1 MEKTRKSARTE
12 HHSQRGHSRAKGA
25 RVPQEPL
32 SPFVRKI
39 ANLEHEETGDGFDVF
54 QFVKVNGRDG
64 ECAVPREDAL
74 DSKKVK
80 SHLEKKNAH
89 LPNSS
94 EDALSLIAAAIQRPP
109 TEFQLQA
116 ATAGWRREERA
127 FICLDRVIKFGTAP
141 IAVCPPAKSRERFS
155 SRSLGTL
162 ESWQQDVAD
171 VAQFSTVATLM
182 MSAAFAA
189 PLLSMLNFSPFIFN
203 LYGASKSGKTTAIL
217 LAAAITGLAEENALP
232 NWNSTDSGL
241 LQLFRAFNDSVVPVN
256 ELGLLRGKKADR
268 SERVREM
275 IYAFGE
281 GRDRLRHS
289 ESSFG
294 TQGKSSTFR
303 GILLS
308 TSETSFRELRGAD
321 RDDGE
326 LARAHDIPALMNGS
340 KTIFDR
346 LPANQSASKS
356 RAKLNEFR
364 QAITQN
370 SAVAFDKYIKWL
382 AKNED
387 AEDKAYAYIDDL
399 MGGLH
404 LPTGD
409 GALQHAAR
417 NFAVCFAGAA
427 LAIESEV
434 LPWKVDS
441 TRSVIVEA
449 FEQFRKVNGRPL
461 DARRKAKSVLK
472 SKLKELDLPTVSKIK
487 KRPDD
492 GVILKAGLQ
501 RRYVIP
507 SSRFDELFETE
518 LLAREALM
526 ALEEV
531 GHLEKTKGAGPATT
545 ANKKW
550 AEIYV
555 KLPDGT
561 NFRAIKFKPF
571 AKKKKKTLPSTVS

>member
-1 MEKTRKSARTE
+1 MDRTKKTIRTE
-12 HHSQRGHSRAKGA
+12 RHSQKDGSRAERA
-25 RVPQEPL
+25 HVPQGPR

-74 DSKKVK
+74 DSKRVK

-89 LPNSS
+89 LPNGS
-94 EDALSLIAAAIQRPP
+94 EDASSLIAAAIQNPP
-109 TEFQLQA
+109 AEFQLQA
-116 ATAGWRREERA
+116 ATAGWRREEQA
-127 FICLDRVIKFGTAP
+127 FICLDRVIKFGTSP

-182 MSAAFAA
+182 TGAAFAA
-189 PLLSMLNFSPFIFN
+189 PLLSMLNYSPFIFN

-232 NWNSTDSGL
+232 NWNSTDAGL

-275 IYAFGE
+275 VYAFGE

-294 TQGKSSTFR
+294 TQGKSSTFK

-308 TSETSFRELRGAD
+308 TSETSFRELRGVD

-326 LARAHDIPALMNGS
+326 LARAHDIPALMKGS

-346 LPANQSASKS
+346 QPGNQSASKS
-356 RAKLNEFR
+356 RTKLNEFR

-370 SAVAFDKYIKWL
+370 SAIAFDKYIKWL
-382 AKNED
+382 AK
-387 AEDKAYAYIDDL
+387 AEGVENKAHVYIEDL
-399 MGGLH
+399 MDRLH

-409 GALQHAAR
+409 GALQHAAK

-434 LPWKVDS
+434 LPWEVDS

-449 FEQFRKVNGRPL
+449 FEEFRKVNGRPL
-461 DARRKAKSVLK
+461 DARRKAKSILK

-487 KRPDD
+487 KLPGD
-492 GVILKAGLQ
+492 GVILKSGPQ

-518 LLAREALM
+518 MLAREALV
-526 ALEEV
+526 ALEEA
-531 GHLEKTKGAGPATT
+531 GCLQKTKGAGSATT

-550 AEIYV
+550 AEIFV
-555 KLPDGT
+555 KLPDST
-561 NFRAIKFKPF
+561 NFRAIKFKPLP
-571 AKKKKKTLPSTVS
+571 KKKKKKSPLTKS